1 MTEKLLK
8 TIKASM
14 VIPQETEG
22 WYDKKPCVL
31 FFTDKRLLI
40 MFFKKESYW
49 IPVLVIFSL
58 ILSFLGLILMKTFLF
73 LFGILTG
80 ITILALSVILS
91 KLKERYLTRKA
102 KNRINEILEFD
113 SRNFEIK
120 YGNIEKAKISRY
132 PKFYR
137 PSFFIPQF
145 EEYISRVDITTT
157 DKKIFTFMCNEKN
170 SIRLIEL
177 LNEFIQD
184 KVKIETIL

>member
-22 WYDKKPCVL
+22 WYNKKPCVL
-31 FFTDKRLLI
+31 FFTDNRLLI
-40 MFFKKESYW
+40 MFFKEGSYW

-73 LFGILTG
+73 LFGILAG

-91 KLKERYLTRKA
+91 KLKERYLIRKA

-113 SRNFEIK
+113 GRNFEIK

-145 EEYISRVDITTT
+145 EEYISRIEIVTT
-157 DKKIFTFMCNEKN
+157 DKKIYTFMCNEKN

-177 LNEFIQD
+177 LNGFIQD
-184 KVKIETIL
+184 KVKVETIL

>member
-1 MTEKLLK
+1 MTEKLLE

-14 VIPQETEG
+14 VVPQETEG
-22 WYDKKPCVL
+22 WYDKRPCVL
-31 FFTDKRLLI
+31 FFTDNRLLI

-58 ILSFLGLILMKTFLF
+58 ILSFLGLVIMKTFLF

-91 KLKERYLTRKA
+91 RLRERYFIRKA

-120 YGNIEKAKISRY
+120 YGSIEEARISRY

-137 PSFFIPQF
+137 SSFFIPQF
-145 EEYISRVDITTT
+145 EEYIGRIEIITT
-157 DKKIFTFMCNEKN
+157 DEKNYTFICNERN
-170 SIRLIEL
+170 SIQLIKL
-177 LNEFIQD
+177 LNGFIQD
-184 KVKIETIL
+184 KVKIETTL